1 MIAAAGL
8 HTEVTI
14 PDGFRLNG
22 ESGRPSMNAMSR
34 GLPVEFSRDSL
45 DAVCRRYGILRL
57 SVFGSALRDDFTA
70 ESDLDILVEFQPGRT
85 PGFGFFRLE
94 EELTAVFGRRVDLNT
109 RASLSPYFRDRVLFE
124 ARELYVAA

>member
-1 MIAAAGL
+1 M
-8 HTEVTI
+8 TI
-14 PDGFRLNG
+14 PGGFRLNG

-94 EELTAVFGRRVDLNT
+94 EELTAIFGRRVDLNT